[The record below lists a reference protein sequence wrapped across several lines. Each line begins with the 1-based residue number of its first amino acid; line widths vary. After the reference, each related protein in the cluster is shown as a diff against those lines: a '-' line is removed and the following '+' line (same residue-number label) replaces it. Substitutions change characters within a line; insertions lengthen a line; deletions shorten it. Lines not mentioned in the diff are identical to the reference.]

1 MTEITTRRPRP
12 TAAEAEQD
20 YQECLELFKRLFQLT
35 GKHITGGWTELQW
48 DAIGGECRT
57 LEDGCNIH
65 SAQHRKATDAAVKA
79 HADAVIAQLMAN
91 S

>member
-1 MTEITTRRPRP
+1 MTQITTRRPRP

-20 YQECLELFKRLFQLT
+20 FQECLELFEQLLKIS
-35 GKHITGGWTELQW
+35 GKYISGGWSEIQW

-65 SAQHRKATDAAVKA
+65 ASQHRKEMDAAVKA
-79 HADAVIAQLMAN
+79 HADAVIAQLMAKN
-91 S
+91 